1 MVAAVHYFATA
12 RDQESLLDYLGEPES
27 VTMRPWPVLDPS
39 RATLSRRQALAS
51 AHVTVVSTA
60 FGPPSLIR
68 PGDAAMNE
76 SSKAG
81 VFNRLNWQQLSPS
94 DEAGLIDSNISPV
107 LFWKPG
113 HNDDSVLRVSE
124 IGSQADSMSAISPE
138 YERWVSRVMGR
149 VRRRGTKV
157 WGLQRRSVRPDLDI
171 ALAVVSTIYALPDA
185 LAALEA
191 GVPGRSYSR
200 GLIAYR

>member
-27 VTMRPWPVLDPS
+27 VTLYLWPVVGPS

-51 AHVTVVSTA
+51 VHVTMVSAA

-76 SSKAG
+76 SSRAG

-107 LFWKPG
+107 LFWRPG
-113 HNDDSVLRVSE
+113 HSDDSDLRVSE
-124 IGSQADSMSAISPE
+124 IGSQADSMSAVSLE
-138 YERWVSRVMGR
+138 YERWVNRIMGW

-157 WGLQRRSVRPDLDI
+157 WGWQRRNVCPDLHI
-171 ALAVVSTIYALPDA
+171 ALDVVSTIYALPDA
-185 LAALEA
+185 LVALEA
-191 GVPGRSYSR
+191 GVPGRS
-200 GLIAYR
+200 

>member
-27 VTMRPWPVLDPS
+27 VTLCPWPVLGPS
-39 RATLSRRQALAS
+39 RAALTRRQALAS
-51 AHVTVVSTA
+51 VHVAMMSAA

-81 VFNRLNWQQLSPS
+81 VFNRLNWQQLSPG

-107 LFWKPG
+107 LFWRLG
-113 HNDDSVLRVSE
+113 HSDDSVLRVSE
-124 IGSQADSMSAISPE
+124 IGSQADSMSAVSPE
-138 YERWVSRVMGR
+138 YERWVNRIMGW
-149 VRRRGTKV
+149 VRRRGTRV
-157 WGLQRRSVRPDLDI
+157 WGRQRRNIRPDLDI
-171 ALAVVSTIYALPDA
+171 ALDVVSTIYALPGA

-191 GVPGRSYSR
+191 GVPGRS
-200 GLIAYR
+200 